1 MAIQL
6 IECNL
11 TVTKHAFAEHLLTL
25 AHDVLA
31 HQELNL
37 PSPLLEPLTMASFL
51 LSVSRDLRD

>member
-1 MAIQL
+1 MAVQL

-25 AHDVLA
+25 VYNVLA

-37 PSPLLEPLTMASFL
+37 PSPLLEPLAMASFL
-51 LSVSRDLRD
+51 LSISRDLRD